1 MQRPRSLLC
10 SAEESQLV
18 AVDIQGRLAGAMP
31 ESERERVLR
40 HAEVLAEAAGKLA
53 IPVLATEQYPKGLG
67 PTAEPVAEALPPA
80 TPLFEKTCFS
90 CGGAEGFLNALG
102 AGGRKQVVL
111 AGMETHVCVLQ
122 TALELQGHGF
132 QLFVVE
138 DAVCS
143 RNAANHRSAL
153 ERLRQAGVIVTNTE
167 SVLFEWLRDAS
178 HERFKAISAL
188 IK

>member
-1 MQRPRSLLC
+1 MQHPASLLC

-18 AVDIQGRLAGAMP
+18 AIDIQGRLAGAMSEP
-31 ESERERVLR
+31 ERERVLR
-40 HAEVLAEAAGKLA
+40 HAGILAEAAGKLK

-67 PTAEPVAEALPPA
+67 PTAPAVAEALPPA
-80 TPLFEKTCFS
+80 TPMFEKTCFS
-90 CGGAEGFLNALG
+90 CGGAEGFLNTLG
-102 AGGRKQVVL
+102 AGDRRQVVL

-122 TALELQGHGF
+122 TALELHGHGF
-132 QLFVVE
+132 QVFVVE

-143 RNAANHRSAL
+143 RHPDNHHNAV

-167 SVLFEWLRDAS
+167 SVLFEWLRDAG
-178 HERFKAISAL
+178 HDQFKAISGL

>member
-1 MQRPRSLLC
+1 MQRPASLLC
-10 SAEESQLV
+10 ATEESQLV
-18 AVDIQGRLAGAMP
+18 AIDIQGRLAAAMP
-31 ESERERVLR
+31 EEERERVLR
-40 HAEVLAEAAGKLA
+40 RAGILATAAGELKV
-53 IPVLATEQYPKGLG
+53 PVLATEQYPRGLG
-67 PTAEPVAEALPPA
+67 PTAAPFAEALPPA

-90 CGGAEGFLNALG
+90 CGGAEGFLNTLG
-102 AGGRKQVVL
+102 AGDRRQVVL

-132 QLFVVE
+132 QVFVVE

-143 RNAANHRSAL
+143 RSPANHRNAL
-153 ERLRQAGVIVTNTE
+153 ERMRQAGVIVTNTE

-178 HERFKAISAL
+178 HEHFKVVSAL

>member
-1 MQRPRSLLC
+1 MQRPASMLC
-10 SAEESQLV
+10 AAELSQFV
-18 AVDIQGRLAGAMP
+18 AIDIQGRLAGAMP
-31 ESERERVLR
+31 EDERERVLR
-40 HAEVLAEAAGKLA
+40 HAGILAEAAGKLKV
-53 IPVLATEQYPKGLG
+53 PVVATEQYPKGLG

-90 CGGAEGFLNALG
+90 CGGAKGFLDTLG
-102 AGGRKQVVL
+102 AGNRNQIVL

-132 QLFVVE
+132 QVFVVE

-143 RNAANHRSAL
+143 RRPANHRNAL
-153 ERLRQAGVIVTNTE
+153 ERVRQAGGIVTNTE
-167 SVLFEWLRDAS
+167 SVLFEWLRDAG
-178 HERFKAISAL
+178 HEHFKAISAL